1 VRLLLATL
9 RLAAVSII
17 LIGGL
22 HLMAGS
28 CWADD
33 GGSTWRSTYDEVMLL
48 LNFGILAFLLVKY
61 GRAPLIA
68 FLRGEAQRTA
78 EEIERVEESKRR
90 TDEKVQEMIAA
101 VENRRERLQS
111 LKERLI
117 QEGEQKRRE
126 IIESAR
132 RESGVMLEQTR
143 LRIEHQIVET
153 RDRLKAELIDRAVE
167 AALGRL
173 PGVMTADDQ
182 KNMVE
187 TFIKEA

>member
-1 VRLLLATL
+1 VRILHATL
-9 RLAAVSII
+9 PLPAVSII

-28 CWADD
+28 CWAGE
-33 GGSTWRSTYDEVMLL
+33 GGSTWRATYDEVMLW
-48 LNFGILAFLLVKY
+48 LNFGILSFLLVKY

-68 FLRGEAQRTA
+68 FLRGEAKRTA

-90 TDEKVQEMIAA
+90 TDEKVQEMISAD
-101 VENRRERLQS
+101 ENRRERLQS

-117 QEGEQKRRE
+117 REGERKRLE

-132 RESGVMLEQTR
+132 NEGRSMLEQTR
-143 LRIEHQIVET
+143 LRIDYQIVEA
-153 RDRLKAELIDRAVE
+153 RERLKAELIDQAVE
-167 AALGRL
+167 AALRRL
-173 PGVMTADDQ
+173 PGVLTADDQ
-182 KNMVE
+182 KKLVE

>member
-1 VRLLLATL
+1 MRLLLATL
-9 RLAAVSII
+9 RLPAVAII

-28 CWADD
+28 CWADE
-33 GGSTWRSTYDEVMLL
+33 GGSTWRSTYDEVMLW

-61 GRAPLIA
+61 GRAPLIG

-90 TDEKVQEMIAA
+90 TDAKVQEMISA

-117 QEGEQKRRE
+117 QDGERQRSE

-132 RESGVMLEQTR
+132 SESRIMLEQTR
-143 LRIEHQIVET
+143 LRIDHQIVEA

-173 PGVMTADDQ
+173 PGVMTTDDQ
-182 KNMVE
+182 KALVE

>member
-9 RLAAVSII
+9 RLPAVAII

-28 CWADD
+28 CWADE
-33 GGSTWRSTYDEVMLL
+33 GGSTWRSTYDEVMLW

-61 GRAPLIA
+61 GRAPLIG

-90 TDEKVQEMIAA
+90 TDAKVQEMISA

-117 QEGEQKRRE
+117 QDGERQRSE

-132 RESGVMLEQTR
+132 SESRIMLEQTR
-143 LRIEHQIVET
+143 LRIDHQIVEA

-173 PGVMTADDQ
+173 PGVMTTDDQ
-182 KNMVE
+182 KALVE

>member
-9 RLAAVSII
+9 RLPAVAII

-28 CWADD
+28 CWADE
-33 GGSTWRSTYDEVMLL
+33 GGSTWRSTYDEVMLW

-61 GRAPLIA
+61 GRAPLIG

-90 TDEKVQEMIAA
+90 TDAKVQEMASA

-117 QEGEQKRRE
+117 QDGERQRSE

-132 RESGVMLEQTR
+132 SESRIMLEQTR
-143 LRIEHQIVET
+143 LRIDHQIVEA

-173 PGVMTADDQ
+173 PGVMTTDDQ
-182 KNMVE
+182 KALVE

>member
-1 VRLLLATL
+1 VRRLLATL
-9 RLAAVSII
+9 RRPAVLII

-28 CWADD
+28 CWADE
-33 GGSTWRSTYDEVMLL
+33 GGSTWRSTYDEVMLW
-48 LNFGILAFLLVKY
+48 LNFGILAFLVVKY

-68 FLRGEAQRTA
+68 FLRGEAKRTA

-90 TDEKVQEMIAA
+90 TDAKVQEMTSA

-117 QEGEQKRRE
+117 QEGERQRSE

-132 RESGVMLEQTR
+132 SESRIMLEQTR
-143 LRIEHQIVET
+143 LRIDHQIVEA

-182 KNMVE
+182 KNLVE